1 MIAEIIVDELLNH
14 KAIDE
19 REFVKK
25 MEWNVYEDFAKT
37 SGLKQPEIYK
47 RITM

>member
-1 MIAEIIVDELLNH
+1 MIAEIIVDELFNH

-37 SGLKQPEIYK
+37 TGL
-47 RITM
+47 